1 MERGE
6 RREYSIAKQ
15 RGSVG
20 EEGKGGGEVAI
31 KGDGNKVLVTLNRKP
46 TPKTGDRTDAT
57 PGKIIVT
64 GNCGYKMGV
73 FR

>member
-46 TPKTGDRTDAT
+46 TPQNRG
-57 PGKIIVT
+57 
-64 GNCGYKMGV
+64 
-73 FR
+73 